1 MYTIKLQCIN
11 FIEPFMIL
19 MKLLNLLWKCLFY
32 GIPDLIT
39 PFFID
44 SRFCLTWKNVTT
56 HSTHSFFGSLCASYK
71 DIQVFSGCI
80 WIILYRLSF
89 IWIFCV
95 EFGFM
100 RGGWEIIVAICWESF
115 WDLWPR
121 PFFVPFP
128 PFFWCRAYAKGTKDE
143 VKH

>member
-1 MYTIKLQCIN
+1 MNAFYFQKRTELNTIRLQCIN
-11 FIEPFMIL
+11 FIELFMIL
-19 MKLLNLLWKCLFY
+19 MRFLNLLWKCLFY

-89 IWIFCV
+89 IFVFCV
-95 EFGFM
+95 GFIF
-100 RGGWEIIVAICWESF
+100 RRYLIIVSKSSQKMNENFTCWI
-115 WDLWPR
+115 
-121 PFFVPFP
+121 
-128 PFFWCRAYAKGTKDE
+128 A
-143 VKH
+143 

>member
-1 MYTIKLQCIN
+1 MNAFYNQKRTELYAVRLQCIN
-11 FIEPFMIL
+11 FIELFMTL
-19 MKLLNLLWKCLFY
+19 MKFLNLLWKCLFY

-89 IWIFCV
+89 ILVFCV
-95 EFGFM
+95 GFIF
-100 RGGWEIIVAICWESF
+100 RRYLIIVSKSSQKMNENFTCWI
-115 WDLWPR
+115 
-121 PFFVPFP
+121 
-128 PFFWCRAYAKGTKDE
+128 A
-143 VKH
+143 

>member
-1 MYTIKLQCIN
+1 MNFYFQKRTLLYTIKLQCIN
-11 FIEPFMIL
+11 FIELFMIL
-19 MKLLNLLWKCLFY
+19 MKFLNLLWKCLFY

-89 IWIFCV
+89 ILVFCV
-95 EFGFM
+95 GIIF
-100 RGGWEIIVAICWESF
+100 RWYPIIVSKSSQKMNENFTCWI
-115 WDLWPR
+115 
-121 PFFVPFP
+121 
-128 PFFWCRAYAKGTKDE
+128 A
-143 VKH
+143 

>member
-1 MYTIKLQCIN
+1 MNAFYNQKRTELYAVRLQCIN
-11 FIEPFMIL
+11 FIELFMIL
-19 MKLLNLLWKCLFY
+19 MKFLNLLWKCLFY

-89 IWIFCV
+89 ILVFCV
-95 EFGFM
+95 GFIF
-100 RGGWEIIVAICWESF
+100 RRYLIIVSKSSQKMNENFTCWM
-115 WDLWPR
+115 
-121 PFFVPFP
+121 
-128 PFFWCRAYAKGTKDE
+128 A
-143 VKH
+143 

>member
-1 MYTIKLQCIN
+1 MNDFYFQKRTELYTIGLQCIN
-11 FIEPFMIL
+11 FIELFMIL
-19 MKLLNLLWKCLFY
+19 MRFLNLLWKCLFY

-89 IWIFCV
+89 IFVFCV
-95 EFGFM
+95 GFIV
-100 RGGWEIIVAICWESF
+100 RQYLIIVCKSSQKMNETFTCWI
-115 WDLWPR
+115 
-121 PFFVPFP
+121 
-128 PFFWCRAYAKGTKDE
+128 A
-143 VKH
+143 